1 MLKRSVVVPVRVP
14 FVAIV
19 LVVTSLA
26 FRIAYPMTA
35 TSIIV
40 GLVIFRLTPAYVT
53 ILVACHTYTVVA
65 IHIAAFVGARDG
77 GCWIDDPGSQ
87 EYDGSKKHGFESY

>member
-1 MLKRSVVVPVRVP
+1 MVPVWVP
-14 FVAIV
+14 FVAII
-19 LVVTSLA
+19 LVVASLS

-40 GLVIFRLTPAYVT
+40 GLVIFGLTPAYVT

-65 IHIAAFVGARDG
+65 IHIAAFVGVRDG
-77 GCWIDDPGSQ
+77 GCWIEDPGTQ
-87 EYDGSKKHGFESY
+87 EKDDSK